1 MVTTFVYIQW
11 FILPKTTDTYQYLR
25 IQTFIHQNKLK
36 KKPNLQK
43 EQYKDKKKN
52 IFNSMLI
59 RLSNVECH
67 RIKLHVFL
75 HIVINTNDIF

>member
-36 KKPNLQK
+36 KKAKFTKRTIQR
-43 EQYKDKKKN
+43 QKKN